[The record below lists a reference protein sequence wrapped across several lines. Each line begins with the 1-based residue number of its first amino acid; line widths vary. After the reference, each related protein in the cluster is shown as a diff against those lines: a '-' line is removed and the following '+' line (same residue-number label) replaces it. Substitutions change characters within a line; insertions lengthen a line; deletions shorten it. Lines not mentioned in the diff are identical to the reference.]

1 MASACTVRL
10 ARPDDVPA
18 LLVLKWQM
26 ALEEGAA
33 DTVRAREDDWQRDMF
48 GPRPRFVALLA
59 EAEGVP
65 VGMATLVDRY
75 YPGWVGPLRAIDD
88 LFVLPEHRRRGIGK
102 ALVAAA
108 AAEAMAGGAPFVELT
123 VHENNARALRLYE
136 RIGFERVPAV
146 TLVLTGNALTT
157 LIGGVSPADESL
169 DWLLADDGA
178 TG

>member
-1 MASACTVRL
+1 MESPCTVRL
-10 ARPDDVPA
+10 ARPDDVAA

-59 EAEGVP
+59 EANGVP
-65 VGMATLVDRY
+65 IGMATLVERY

-88 LFVLPEHRRRGIGK
+88 LFVLPEHRRRGVGK
-102 ALVAAA
+102 ALLAAA
-108 AAEAMAGGAPFVELT
+108 AAETIAGGAPFVELT

-136 RIGFERVPAV
+136 QVGFERVPAI
-146 TLVLTGNALTT
+146 TLVLTGDALTT
-157 LIGGVSPADESL
+157 LIGGDPPADEPS
-169 DWLLADDGA
+169 DWLFADEGA